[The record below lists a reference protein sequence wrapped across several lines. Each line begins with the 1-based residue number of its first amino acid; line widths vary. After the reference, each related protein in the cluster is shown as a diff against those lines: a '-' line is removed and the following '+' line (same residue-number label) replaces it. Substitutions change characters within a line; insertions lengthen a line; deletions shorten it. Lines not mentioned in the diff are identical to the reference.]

1 MKTRRINRMKDDP
14 LTQETVHRIEVSPE
28 AAGERLDKVL
38 SDAVHDRSRTA
49 LNRFVKEGCVRV
61 NGNVTTKP
69 GVPVSEGDLIEAYIP
84 APQELQTAKP
94 VDIPL
99 DILYEDDDVLV
110 VNKPKGMVVHPAA
123 GHTEDTL
130 VNAVLHHAGDSLSGI
145 GGVLRPGIVHR
156 IDKDTTGALLV
167 CKNDAAHLSLSAQ
180 LKAHTIE
187 REYTALVT
195 GILKEDTRT
204 IDCPLARDTKNRKR
218 MAVAQPGKGKQ
229 AVTHVRVLQRF
240 LQDRLTLVS
249 CRLETGRTH
258 QIRVHLTHI
267 GHPLLGD
274 LVYQPRQKSRFHDLQ
289 GQCLHAGVLGFD
301 HPVSGKRIRVEAPLP
316 QYFEEILASLR

>member
-1 MKTRRINRMKDDP
+1 MNGHNPETETLHRM
-14 LTQETVHRIEVSPE
+14 EVP
-28 AAGERLDKVL
+28 AGMAGERLDRVL
-38 SDAVHDRSRTA
+38 AEHIDTHSRTA
-49 LNRFVKEGCVRV
+49 LNRFVKDGCVCV
-61 NGNVTTKP
+61 N
-69 GVPVSEGDLIEAYIP
+69 GVPVLKPGLTLSEGDRIEALLP
-84 APQELQTAKP
+84 APVVLESAAP

-99 DILYEDDDVLV
+99 DILYEDDDIIV

-123 GHTEDTL
+123 GHADDTL
-130 VNAVLHHAGDSLSGI
+130 VNAVLYHAGDSLSGI

-195 GILKEDTRT
+195 GILKEDAVTV
-204 IDCPLARDTKNRKR
+204 DAPLARDIKNRKR
-218 MAVAQPGKGKQ
+218 MAVAAPGKGKR
-229 AVTHVRVLQRF
+229 AVTHVHVVQRF
-240 LQDRLTLVS
+240 LQDKITRVT

-258 QIRVHLTHI
+258 QIRVHMAYT

-274 LVYQPRQKSRFHDLQ
+274 TVYQPKQKSRFRNLQ
-289 GQCLHAGVLGFD
+289 GQCLHAGLIGFI
-301 HPVSGKRIRVEAPLP
+301 HPSTGEHLRIEAPLP
-316 QYFEEILASLR
+316 QYFEELLASLR